1 MQFTSQSI
9 NYNLLIKT
17 RLSAIC
23 FCGLIIAGCTSS
35 DDPVEQVNVA
45 PVAVVDDVAVI
56 KGSTT
61 PLNLAANDSDADDG
75 LDLASIVIVA
85 DSANGTVVVN
95 ADGSVTYSHDGSAT
109 VTDQFTYNIKDNSGA
124 VSNTASVAITITTPA
139 PNVAP
144 VAVVDA
150 FTVIKSSTMPF
161 NLAANDSD
169 ADDGLDLESIVIDS
183 DPANGTVVV
192 NTGGIV
198 TYTHDGSDTASDSFS
213 YTIKDNSGAVSN
225 IAKVEITVSPP
236 AVQVGI
242 YDSTVVEG
250 ADDLE
255 FVISLSAASAET
267 IIVDYATSNGTALAG
282 TDYSAAS
289 GTVQFAPG
297 EVRKFV
303 TVSVL
308 SNTVAQTDTS
318 KNLQFVLSD
327 PRNAQLSIDTG
338 TGTIIDREK
347 MSTDSIFDH
356 NWSPVG
362 VFSGAVICADCHTSN
377 GTIMQFDNTDV
388 SLSTNDISPSTQWKH
403 SVMANAFND
412 PYWQAAVEDEVD
424 SFPRLSGLI
433 EDTCTKCHAP
443 MGRTHAYHTN
453 TNLDAEGYYRFDTA
467 KGEDISREGVSCT
480 ACHQM
485 LADGT
490 DSGGYIISGETTNK
504 VIYGPYANPRTN
516 PMLSNTTYTPVE
528 SNHVESS
535 ELCASCHTLYT
546 PSLDPD
552 TGAPTGIN
560 FLEQGPYLEWQ
571 NSVYAT
577 GQAQEAQCQDCHM
590 SVPSDTYETVISTRP
605 PGNQLSPR
613 QPFGQHTL
621 VGGNA
626 HLLEILRDY
635 RSDLGIASSTTVT
648 GFDDQIALTRNFLGS
663 AAEVTVSTL
672 ATVGNNLEFNVEVS
686 NNAGHKLPSAYPSR
700 RVWLHVVV
708 KSAGQTV
715 FESGKPDSRGYIS
728 TDIVR
733 LKADCMSAHKLEG
746 FDTSICY
753 EPHRDVINN
762 QSQVA
767 IYETV
772 LGDINNNITHTLLQ
786 GAKYLKDNRIPPA
799 GFTNSKATTIEPQ
812 TVPSGVSGDNNF
824 NCVSVG
830 EGCGKDSVHY
840 QVNTE
845 GQSGPYFVE
854 VRLLYQATQPGFVDG
869 MHNVGDRVNRFKVMY
884 DAVPPSVEVLAT
896 ASKQE

>member
-1 MQFTSQSI
+1 MVS
-9 NYNLLIKT
+9 
-17 RLSAIC
+17 
-23 FCGLIIAGCTSS
+23 
-35 DDPVEQVNVA
+35 VA
-45 PVAVVDDVAVI
+45 
-56 KGSTT
+56 
-61 PLNLAANDSDADDG
+61 
-75 LDLASIVIVA
+75 
-85 DSANGTVVVN
+85 VN
-95 ADGSVTYSHDGSAT
+95 ADGTVTYTHDGSAT
-109 VTDQFTYNIKDNSGA
+109 VSDLFTYNIKDNSGA
-124 VSNTASVAITITTPA
+124 VSNIVSVTITVTTPA

-144 VAVVDA
+144 VAVIDA
-150 FTVIKSSTMPF
+150 FTVINGSTTPF

-169 ADDGLDLESIVIDS
+169 ADDGLDLESIVIDT

-198 TYTHDGSDTASDSFS
+198 TYTHDGSDTASDLFS

-225 IAKVEITVSPP
+225 IANVEITVSPP

-267 IIVDYATSNGTALAG
+267 VIVDYATSNGTALAG

-308 SNTVAQTDTS
+308 SNTVAQTNTS

-327 PRNAQLSIDTG
+327 PQNAQLSIDTG

-356 NWSPVG
+356 NWGPVG

-424 SFPRLSGLI
+424 SFPHLSGLI

-485 LADGT
+485 QADGT

-504 VIYGPYANPRTN
+504 VIFGPYANPRTN

-590 SVPSDTYETVISTRP
+590 PVPSDTYETVISTRP

-613 QPFGQHTL
+613 QPYGQHTL

-635 RSDLGIASSTTVT
+635 RSDL
-648 GFDDQIALTRNFLGS
+648 ALP
-663 AAEVTVSTL
+663 V
-672 ATVGNNLEFNVEVS
+672 
-686 NNAGHKLPSAYPSR
+686 
-700 RVWLHVVV
+700 
-708 KSAGQTV
+708 Q
-715 FESGKPDSRGYIS
+715 
-728 TDIVR
+728 
-733 LKADCMSAHKLEG
+733 
-746 FDTSICY
+746 
-753 EPHRDVINN
+753 
-762 QSQVA
+762 
-767 IYETV
+767 
-772 LGDINNNITHTLLQ
+772 
-786 GAKYLKDNRIPPA
+786 
-799 GFTNSKATTIEPQ
+799 
-812 TVPSGVSGDNNF
+812 
-824 NCVSVG
+824 
-830 EGCGKDSVHY
+830 
-840 QVNTE
+840 
-845 GQSGPYFVE
+845 
-854 VRLLYQATQPGFVDG
+854 RLLP
-869 MHNVGDRVNRFKVMY
+869 
-884 DAVPPSVEVLAT
+884 VLMI
-896 ASKQE
+896 K

>member
-9 NYNLLIKT
+9 NHNLLIKT

-23 FCGLIIAGCTSS
+23 LCGLIITGCTSS

-45 PVAVVDDVAVI
+45 PVAVVDDVTVI
-56 KGSTT
+56 TGSTT
-61 PLNLAANDSDADDG
+61 PLNPAANDSDADDG

-85 DSANGTVVVN
+85 DPANGTVVVN
-95 ADGSVTYSHDGSAT
+95 ADGSVTYTHDGSAT
-109 VTDQFTYNIKDNSGA
+109 VSDQFTYNIKDNSGA
-124 VSNTASVAITITTPA
+124 VSNTASVAITVTETTPA
-139 PNVAP
+139 PGNIAP

-150 FTVIKSSTMPF
+150 FTVINASTTPF
-161 NLAANDSD
+161 NLVANDSD
-169 ADDGLDLESIVIDS
+169 ADDGLDITSIVIVA
-183 DPANGTVVV
+183 DPANGMVVV
-192 NTGGIV
+192 NVDGTV
-198 TYTHDGSDTASDSFS
+198 NYTHNGSNTASDSFS
-213 YTIKDNSGAVSN
+213 YTIKDISGAVSN
-225 IAKVEITVSPP
+225 IANVEITVSPP
-236 AVQVGI
+236 GVQVGI

-267 IIVDYATSNGTALAG
+267 VIVDYTTSNGTALAG
-282 TDYSAAS
+282 TDYSATS
-289 GTVQFAPG
+289 GTVQFVPG

-318 KNLQFVLSD
+318 KNLQLVLSD
-327 PRNAQLSIDTG
+327 PQNAQLSIDTG

-377 GTIMQFDNTDV
+377 GTIMQFDKTDV

-424 SFPRLSGLI
+424 SFPHLSGFI

-443 MGRTHAYHTN
+443 MGRTHAYHVDPELT
-453 TNLDAEGYYRFDTA
+453 EYRMDTA
-467 KGEDISREGVSCT
+467 RAENHAREGVSCT

-485 LADGT
+485 QENGT
-490 DSGGYIISGETTNK
+490 DSGGYIISGDTTNK
-504 VIYGPYANPRTN
+504 VIFGPYANPRTN
-516 PMLSNTTYTPVE
+516 PMLGNTTYTPVNSE
-528 SNHVESS
+528 HVESS

-590 SVPSDTYETVISTRP
+590 PVPSDTYETVISTRP

-635 RSDLGIASSTTVT
+635 STELGIANTTSTA

-663 AAEVTVSTL
+663 AAEVAVSTL
-672 ATVGNNLEFNVEVS
+672 ATDGNNLEFNVEVT
-686 NNAGHKLPSAYPSR
+686 NNAGHKIPSAYPSR

-708 KSAGQTV
+708 KSAGQTI

-728 TDIVR
+728 TDIIR

-746 FDTSICY
+746 FDSSLCY
-753 EPHRDVINN
+753 EPHRDVIND

-772 LGDINNNITHTLLQ
+772 LGDVNNNITHTLLQ

-812 TVPSGVSGDNNF
+812 TVPSGVAGDNDF
-824 NCVSVG
+824 NCVSSG

-840 QVNTE
+840 QVNTD
-845 GQSGPYFVE
+845 GQSGPYTVE
-854 VRLLYQATQPGFVDG
+854 VSLLYQATQPGFVDG

-896 ASKQE
+896 ASKQ